1 MTFALN
7 KAGPSKIFLSY
18 AHEDEYLKQ
27 QLENHLRL
35 LRHQDVAVTW
45 DDRLIEAGGNWEDEI
60 DENLNTADIILL
72 LISEAFMASDYAYQI
87 EMKRALERHE
97 AKHAQ
102 VVPIILRPYD
112 WKSAPFGKLQ
122 VLPKDGKA
130 VTLWQ
135 DRDEAFTNIAE
146 GIRNLINKSRVA
158 VKPQVS
164 DLLPYLCDR
173 SDQKTGLKE
182 GVREWKKASRPFVCI
197 IHGNDDECHY
207 RFKER
212 LQQVLL
218 PALLRRRTQQG
229 SIQDFKLDLPTEYVS
244 APRPFDF
251 LSSELGQAVAEDM
264 EAPRK
269 TIINAISDHK
279 TPLLFHSYLGS
290 QDWEPHGPKF
300 VEAFLRFWNAI
311 PSVPEFRIIACLFI
325 KYRTTGEQN
334 DLRFTEIKRRT
345 QKYLEE
351 LKQTFLTYPK
361 IHAIVLPELEGI
373 RQQEAENWVANKDY
387 FRGLCRRHP
396 HEFCNVESATASIRS
411 IYDRPEFMKYNGYI
425 PMERL
430 AKELVTVIRENSC

>member
-1 MTFALN
+1 MTFAIN

-27 QLENHLRL
+27 QLENHLSL

-60 DENLNTADIILL
+60 DDNLNTADIILL
-72 LISEAFMASDYAYQI
+72 LISEAFMASDYAYKI

-112 WKSAPFGKLQ
+112 WQSAPFGKLQ
-122 VLPKDGKA
+122 ALPKDGKA

-146 GIRNLINKSRVA
+146 GIRNLITNSRVV

-173 SDQKTGLKE
+173 SDQRTKLAE
-182 GVREWKKASRPFVCI
+182 GIREWKKARRPFVCI

-207 RFKER
+207 SFKER
-212 LQQVLL
+212 LQELHLPELL
-218 PALLRRRTQQG
+218 KRRTQQG
-229 SIQDFKLDLPTEYVS
+229 SIQDFKLDLPTEYIS
-244 APRPFDF
+244 GPLPFDF
-251 LSSELGQAVAEDM
+251 LSGELGQAVAEDM
-264 EAPRK
+264 EASRK

-290 QDWEPHGPKF
+290 
-300 VEAFLRFWNAI
+300 
-311 PSVPEFRIIACLFI
+311 
-325 KYRTTGEQN
+325 
-334 DLRFTEIKRRT
+334 
-345 QKYLEE
+345 
-351 LKQTFLTYPK
+351 
-361 IHAIVLPELEGI
+361 
-373 RQQEAENWVANKDY
+373 
-387 FRGLCRRHP
+387 
-396 HEFCNVESATASIRS
+396 
-411 IYDRPEFMKYNGYI
+411 
-425 PMERL
+425 
-430 AKELVTVIRENSC
+430 